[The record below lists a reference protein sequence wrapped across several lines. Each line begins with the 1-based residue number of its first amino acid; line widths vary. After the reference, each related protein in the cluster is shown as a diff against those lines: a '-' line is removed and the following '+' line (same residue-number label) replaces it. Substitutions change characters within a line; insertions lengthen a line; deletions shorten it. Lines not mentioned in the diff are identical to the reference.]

1 MHKTHTNTLTSSNPC
16 QTQFYRDI
24 YTRRKR
30 NDDTEKQPHENMKKS
45 RGDLTQ
51 GSLLRHLLRLAG
63 PIILSYILQE
73 AFNIVDMIF
82 VGRLGA
88 GAIAAVGISGNL
100 IRLIGVFSLGIS
112 TGSGIMVAQ
121 YLGARNLAQAEHI
134 AMQSILLAVFF
145 SIGVTLV
152 GYPLAEQGLLAVRMT
167 DPEVLRLGTT
177 YMHIILAG
185 ISTMFVSM
193 TLGSIFRAGGDTI
206 TPMIVLIFST
216 LINITLDPLLI
227 FGLWGFPKL
236 GVAGSAYATLIGRGA
251 GVIILLYLCWT
262 GRAPISLRRV
272 QYQVDLVE
280 MLDILRLG
288 VYSSMQGFWR
298 HISRLGFLWVIG
310 PYGKTVVA
318 AYTICMRLRILVMNP
333 GFGIA
338 NAVTPLVGQN
348 LGANQI
354 ERAEK
359 ATRVANLLG
368 TVIMAAI
375 GAVFLAF
382 SQIFIRIFTTE
393 TAVIETGTLYL
404 RFLAPT
410 FGFIAFSLI
419 LGRAL
424 NGAGDTFSPMVITLA
439 AQVGVGLG
447 LVILLSHFIGLN
459 GVWLGIALS
468 NVVQGIA
475 MWCWYRTG
483 KWKAIKLVKKST
495 KAV

>member
-1 MHKTHTNTLTSSNPC
+1 
-16 QTQFYRDI
+16 
-24 YTRRKR
+24 
-30 NDDTEKQPHENMKKS
+30 MKKA

-112 TGSGIMVAQ
+112 TGAGIMVAQ

-167 DPEVLRLGTT
+167 DPEVLRLGTI
-177 YMHIILAG
+177 YMHIILVG

-251 GVIILLYLCWT
+251 GVIILLYLCWS
-262 GRAPISLRRV
+262 GRAPVSLRRV
-272 QYQVDLVE
+272 QYRADVRE

-298 HISRLGFLWVIG
+298 HLSRLGFLWVIG
-310 PYGKTVVA
+310 PYDKTVVA

-338 NAVTPLVGQN
+338 NAVVPLVGQN

-354 ERAEK
+354 DRAEK
-359 ATRVANLLG
+359 ATQVANLLG

-382 SQIFIRIFTTE
+382 PQIFIRIFTTE
-393 TAVIETGTLYL
+393 TAVIETGIVYL

-439 AQVGVGLG
+439 AQVGIGLG

-475 MWCWYRTG
+475 MWFWYRTG
-483 KWKAIKLVKKST
+483 KWKTIKLVKK
-495 KAV
+495 KPRVI

>member
-1 MHKTHTNTLTSSNPC
+1 
-16 QTQFYRDI
+16 
-24 YTRRKR
+24 
-30 NDDTEKQPHENMKKS
+30 MKKT

-51 GSLLRHLLRLAG
+51 GSLLRHLLQLSA
-63 PIILSYILQE
+63 PITLSYILQE

-88 GAIAAVGISGNL
+88 EAIAAVGVSGNL

-112 TGSGIMVAQ
+112 TGAGIIVAQ
-121 YLGARNLAQAEHI
+121 MLGARNLVQAERV
-134 AMQSILLAVFF
+134 AMQSIFLAIIF
-145 SIGVTLV
+145 SVAVTFI
-152 GYPLAEQGLLAVRMT
+152 GYPLAEYGLLAVRMV

-177 YMHIILAG
+177 YIRIILVG

-193 TLGSIFRAGGDTI
+193 TLGSIFRAGGDTL
-206 TPMIVLIFST
+206 TPMAVLIFST
-216 LINITLDPLLI
+216 VINIVLDPLLI

-251 GVIILLYLCWT
+251 GVLVLLYLCWR
-262 GRAPISLRRV
+262 GRGPVSLRGVRYGV
-272 QYQVDLVE
+272 RFTE

-310 PYGKTVVA
+310 PYGPIAVA

-338 NAVTPLVGQN
+338 NAVAPLVGQN
-348 LGANQI
+348 VGANRI
-354 ERAEK
+354 DRAERS
-359 ATRVANLLG
+359 ARYANVLG
-368 TVIMAAI
+368 TAIMAGI
-375 GAVFLAF
+375 GAVFFLF
-382 SQIFIRIFTTE
+382 PQTFIRIFTAE
-393 TAVIETGTLYL
+393 AEILEIGAVYL

-447 LVILLSHFIGLN
+447 LVVLLSHFMALN

-468 NVVQGIA
+468 NVVQGVS
-475 MWCWYRTG
+475 MWGWYRTG
-483 KWKAIKLVKKST
+483 RWKTLTALSRR
-495 KAV
+495 

>member
-1 MHKTHTNTLTSSNPC
+1 MKTA
-16 QTQFYRDI
+16 
-24 YTRRKR
+24 
-30 NDDTEKQPHENMKKS
+30 

-112 TGSGIMVAQ
+112 TGAGIMVAQ

-152 GYPLAEQGLLAVRMT
+152 GYPLAEQGLRAVRMT

-177 YMHIILAG
+177 YMHIILVG

-206 TPMIVLIFST
+206 TPMMVLIFST

-262 GRAPISLRRV
+262 GHAPISLRRV
-272 QYQVDLVE
+272 QYQVDFRE

-298 HISRLGFLWVIG
+298 HLSRLGFLWVIG
-310 PYGKTVVA
+310 PYAKTVVA

-338 NAVTPLVGQN
+338 NAVVPLVGQN
-348 LGANQI
+348 LGANQT

-359 ATRVANLLG
+359 STRVANLLG

-375 GAVFLAF
+375 GVVFLAF
-382 SQIFIRIFTTE
+382 PQIFIRIFTTE
-393 TAVIETGTLYL
+393 TAVIETGIVYL

-468 NVVQGIA
+468 NVVQGTA

-483 KWKAIKLVKKST
+483 RWKTIKLVKKRT

>member
-1 MHKTHTNTLTSSNPC
+1 
-16 QTQFYRDI
+16 
-24 YTRRKR
+24 
-30 NDDTEKQPHENMKKS
+30 MKKA

-51 GSLLRHLLRLAG
+51 GSLLKHLLRLAG

-112 TGSGIMVAQ
+112 TGAGIMVAQ

-134 AMQSILLAVFF
+134 ALQSILLAFIF
-145 SIGVTLV
+145 SFGVTLV
-152 GYPLAEQGLLAVRMT
+152 GYPLAEKGLLAVRMT
-167 DPEVLRLGTT
+167 DPEVLTLGTT

-185 ISTMFVSM
+185 ISTMFVAM

-272 QYQVDLVE
+272 QYQVDLRE

-298 HISRLGFLWVIG
+298 HLSRLGFLWVIG

-338 NAVTPLVGQN
+338 NAVVPLVGQN

-359 ATRVANLLG
+359 STRVANLLG
-368 TVIMAAI
+368 TIIMAAI
-375 GAVFLAF
+375 GAIFLAF
-382 SQIFIRIFTTE
+382 PQIFIRIFTNE
-393 TAVIETGTLYL
+393 TDVIETGTLYL

-424 NGAGDTFSPMVITLA
+424 NGAGDTFSPMLITLA

-447 LVILLSHFIGLN
+447 LVILLSRFLGLN

-468 NVVQGIA
+468 NVVQGTA
-475 MWCWYRTG
+475 MWGWYRTG
-483 KWKAIKLVKKST
+483 RWKTIKLVKKRNS
-495 KAV
+495 

>member
-1 MHKTHTNTLTSSNPC
+1 MKFKSISPKGSIKLQFDKEIKAEWIETARTRSQNIKNMRKT
-16 QTQFYRDI
+16 
-24 YTRRKR
+24 
-30 NDDTEKQPHENMKKS
+30 
-45 RGDLTQ
+45 RGDLTR
-51 GSLLRHLLRLAG
+51 GSLLRHLLRLSG
-63 PIILSYILQE
+63 PIILSYMLQE

-88 GAIAAVGISGNL
+88 GAIAAVGVSGNL

-112 TGSGIMVAQ
+112 TGAGIMVAQ
-121 YLGARNLAQAEHI
+121 YLGARNLAQAEHV
-134 AMQSILLAVFF
+134 AMQSVLLAVFF

-152 GYPLAEQGLLAVRMT
+152 GYPLAEQGLLAVRMV
-167 DPEVLRLGTT
+167 DPEVLRLGTA

-193 TLGSIFRAGGDTI
+193 TLGSVFRAGGDTI
-206 TPMIVLIFST
+206 TPMAVLIFST
-216 LINITLDPLLI
+216 LINIVLDPLLI

-251 GVIILLYLCWT
+251 SVIILFYLCWS
-262 GRAPISLRRV
+262 GRAPVSFRSVR
-272 QYQVDLVE
+272 YQIDLVE

-310 PYGKTVVA
+310 PYGKTAVA

-338 NAVTPLVGQN
+338 NAVVPLVGQN
-348 LGANQI
+348 IGANQI

-368 TVIMAAI
+368 AAIMAVI
-375 GAVFLAF
+375 GGVFFLF
-382 SQIFIRIFTTE
+382 PQTFIRIFTPE
-393 TAVIETGTLYL
+393 ADLIEIGIVYL
-404 RFLAPT
+404 RFLSPT

-424 NGAGDTFSPMVITLA
+424 NGAGDTFSPMMITLA
-439 AQVGVGLG
+439 AQVVVGLG

-459 GVWLGIALS
+459 GVWSGIALS

-475 MWCWYRTG
+475 MWYWYSTG
-483 KWKAIKLVKKST
+483 RWKTIKLVS
-495 KAV
+495 